1 MFNKL
6 KSDGSFVRGAAERPE
21 TISIIQ
27 AIVTLANCF
36 QMTIT
41 AEGVETHD
49 DYRRMADLG
58 CHQIQGYLFGK
69 PLALDKANDLVGQPW
84 RQRTG

>member
-1 MFNKL
+1 
-6 KSDGSFVRGAAERPE
+6 VRGAASRPE

-41 AEGVETHD
+41 AEGIETLD
-49 DYRRMADLG
+49 DFERMRSLG
-58 CHQIQGYLFGK
+58 CHQMQGYLFGR
-69 PLALDKANDLVGQPW
+69 PVPFDRATALVGTHWGQA
-84 RQRTG
+84 RRLANAS

>member
-1 MFNKL
+1 MR
-6 KSDGSFVRGAAERPE
+6 DAAVRPE
-21 TISIIQ
+21 TIAIIQ
-27 AIVTLANCF
+27 AIVTLANSF

-58 CHQIQGYLFGK
+58 CHQMQGYLFGR
-69 PLALDKANDLVGQPW
+69 PMPFERATELVGTHW
-84 RQRTG
+84 GDARTLTRV